1 MKILDKRKTSCYNNN
16 RKGVEPPAMPLS
28 GGKAFISDVAQQTGW
43 VLERRKSIVK
53 ADFKSGEN
61 QMAKHKE
68 QPFNLYGIRETRND
82 KYMSLTLVRGEESK
96 EWLNVPVNVKKVKVK
111 DGYGYVKIKL
121 LDKVNKKADK
131 SKNDDDVTF

>member
-1 MKILDKRKTSCYNNN
+1 
-16 RKGVEPPAMPLS
+16 
-28 GGKAFISDVAQQTGW
+28 
-43 VLERRKSIVK
+43 
-53 ADFKSGEN
+53 
-61 QMAKHKE
+61 MAKHKE